1 MKRSILAL
9 SCVVSAFLTGAVLPP
24 PAIANSFP
32 AHTDTEPA
40 PALPA
45 ITLVDQ
51 NGAPISLA
59 RFRGRPVLL
68 GFVHTSCKGPCEM
81 MTAKMRQV
89 DQKLGSQADT
99 RVTMVTVTTDP
110 DHDGP
115 PEMLAYAK
123 AQGANL
129 PGWYFLS
136 GKPANVRRVLALYG
150 VAHEESEEDEMKH
163 VLDLYLIAPD
173 GTQMHHYSGLE
184 TSPDRIASDIRKTL
198 AER

>member
-1 MKRSILAL
+1 MPI
-9 SCVVSAFLTGAVLPP
+9 
-24 PAIANSFP
+24 PAIANSLP
-32 AHTDTEPA
+32 AHTDAEPA
-40 PALPA
+40 QALPA

-51 NGAPISLA
+51 NGASISLA
-59 RFRGRPVLL
+59 SFRGRPVLF
-68 GFVHTSCKGPCEM
+68 GFVHTSCKGPCEL

-89 DQKLGSQADT
+89 AQKLGADADN
-99 RVTMVTVTTDP
+99 RVVMVTVTTDP

-115 PEMLAYAK
+115 SAMLAYAK

-150 VAHEESEEDEMKH
+150 IAHEETEEDEMTH

-173 GTQMHHYSGLE
+173 GSAVHHYTGLE